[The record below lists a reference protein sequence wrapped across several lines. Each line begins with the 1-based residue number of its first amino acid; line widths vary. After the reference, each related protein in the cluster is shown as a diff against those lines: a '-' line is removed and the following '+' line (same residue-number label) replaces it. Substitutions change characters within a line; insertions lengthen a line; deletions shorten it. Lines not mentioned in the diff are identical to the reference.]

1 LEAIAARGVRF
12 LDAHVVRAA
21 PRLPDRRDIAA
32 FDRWEDVT
40 DNFLTMIGKVDIDI
54 GIIAAVWVIGMLWAI
69 LRTGRRG
76 GSG

>member
-1 LEAIAARGVRF
+1 MALEG
-12 LDAHVVRAA
+12 
-21 PRLPDRRDIAA
+21 
-32 FDRWEDVT
+32 RWEDVM
-40 DNFLTMIGKVDIDI
+40 DHFLTMIGKVDIDI